1 MPSVIRFQDA
11 RTWRYIIASME
22 KVLDE
27 GVFIATPQGLSFR
40 ALDPSRVV
48 MIDLM
53 YPSDAMLKYELET
66 DEVEFGVSF
75 GTLVKVLRRARKNDE
90 LELQISDSSIDI
102 IFLGRGVRRFRI
114 PQISLSI
121 ERPPEP
127 RISFTVTAKMMATV
141 FRESIRTLEP
151 IADTLRV
158 QASEDKFIMRGIGDI
173 ESAELEFSLERQ
185 SLLDLEVESNDTSN
199 YALEYFS
206 QMMQAAQAAE
216 TATFKYAGDAPARV
230 DFEYLGGGRLTFYVS
245 PTL

>member
-11 RTWRYIIASME
+11 RTWRYIVASME

-27 GVFIATPQGLSFR
+27 GVFYATQEGLSFR

-48 MIDLM
+48 MIDLF
-53 YPSDAMLKYELET
+53 YPSDAMLKYELES

-90 LELQISDSSIDI
+90 LELRIGDASIDV
-102 IFLGRGVRRFRI
+102 IFLGRGTRRFRI

-121 ERPPEP
+121 EKPPEP
-127 RISFTVTAKMMATV
+127 KIAFTVTAKMMATV

-158 QASEDKFIMRGIGDI
+158 MAEEDKFIMRGVGDI

-185 SLLDLEVESNDTSN
+185 SLLDLEVESNDASN
-199 YALEYFS
+199 YTLEYFS
-206 QMMQAAQAAE
+206 QMLQAAQAAE

-230 DFEYLGGGRLTFYVS
+230 DFEFLGGGRLTFYVS

>member
-1 MPSVIRFQDA
+1 LPSVIRFQDA

-27 GVFIATPQGLSFR
+27 GVFYATSDGLSFR

-48 MIDLM
+48 MVDLF
-53 YPSDAMLKYELET
+53 YPSDAMLKYELES

-75 GTLVKVLRRARKNDE
+75 GTLVKVLRRARKDDE
-90 LELQISDSSIDI
+90 LELRIGDASIDVV
-102 IFLGRGVRRFRI
+102 FLGRGVRRFRI

-121 ERPPEP
+121 EKPPEP
-127 RISFTVTAKMMATV
+127 KIAFTVTAKMMATV
-141 FRESIRTLEP
+141 FREAIRTLEP

-158 QASEDKFIMRGIGDI
+158 MAEEDKFIMRGIGDI

-185 SLLDLEVESNDTSN
+185 SLLDLQVESNDTSN
-199 YALEYFS
+199 YTLEYFS
-206 QMMQAAQAAE
+206 QMLQAAQAAE
-216 TATFKYAGDAPARV
+216 TATFMYAGDAPARV
-230 DFEYLGGGRLTFYVS
+230 DFEFLGGGRLTFYVS